1 MTTKLLI
8 RGAVLLDGESSL
20 KDRREEGEG
29 EGERVRDK
37 VGIFLLLLHAGILT
51 EVR

>member
-1 MTTKLLI
+1 MMTKLLI
-8 RGAVLLDGESSL
+8 REAVLLDGENSP

-29 EGERVRDK
+29 EGERARDK
-37 VGIFLLLLHAGILT
+37 VGIFPLHLHAGILT